1 LIILHIYY
9 FPIAILSF
17 FVFLAYSLLILPF
30 CYVKLVGHKFA
41 LMIVSP
47 QGQGARSTLDRAG
60 VAVLFLAVGPLILLL
75 NFVVDLCWF
84 VVHLYKMDLEKTK
97 HRETQDGSGYEI
109 KRRTYK
115 RMIEYF
121 ALKNEQLV

>member
-1 LIILHIYY
+1 LHIYY

-17 FVFLAYSLLILPF
+17 LVFVCYSLVILPF
-30 CYVKLVGHKFA
+30 CYIKLVGHKFA

-60 VAVLFLAVGPLILLL
+60 HALLFLALGPLLLLL
-75 NFVVDLCWF
+75 NFLVDLFWF
-84 VVHLYKMDLEKTK
+84 LIHLYKMDLEKTRHSK
-97 HRETQDGSGYEI
+97 EDTETGGQEI

-121 ALKNEQLV
+121 A